1 MTSPYKWTSC
11 LVFTI
16 TKVITENENCVGN
29 AMVISATSKSGI
41 WLSQDVAK
49 SKAGFEN
56 RLVTWIFA
64 MHVKAKE
71 KSNYGIVHKKWWTSI
86 VWFS

>member
-1 MTSPYKWTSC
+1 MFSVYDYQGDNWKWKLC
-11 LVFTI
+11 GKL
-16 TKVITENENCVGN
+16 GN
-29 AMVISATSKSGI
+29 VMVISATSKSGI

-56 RLVTWIFA
+56 MLVTWIFG

-71 KSNYGIVHKKWWTSI
+71 KSNYGIVHKKWWISI